1 VFSGA
6 PGFERQDK
14 YRLMKRL
21 QQAHLP
27 LRTKLIAAS
36 ALMASIAL
44 FVAALSQGVTT
55 YFYSHNEAYEHLDAV
70 TRVIA
75 GRSAT
80 AIRSQDFG
88 QAEAL
93 VSALRVEPNV
103 EEALLIDSEQRV
115 IMHHVGSRTL
125 LVNTPSG
132 APNELQA
139 WQKQAIQSGDH
150 QHRFDGLTAL
160 HLVHPI
166 TDQGRVIG
174 HLYVRGNLSELQEAL
189 MVQLTILL
197 GSSVVALALAYLLA
211 RRVQRQIAAPLLELV
226 DTMQAAERGDYSRR
240 ANATT
245 DDEIGSLMR
254 GFNVMLSKIENREL
268 ELARQQEL
276 LEAQVD
282 ERTHSLADANR
293 TLRQAMGD
301 SLEAC
306 RVAEAASRAKSEFLA
321 RMSHEIR
328 TPMNGVLGM
337 TELLLDSKLDPRQ
350 RRFAATIQSSADALL
365 AIINDILDF
374 SKIEAGKLRLETQD
388 LDIRQVVEEV
398 IDLFAQR
405 AHQKGIELLLDIDP
419 YLHRWARGD
428 ELRIR
433 QILMNLVS
441 NALKFTASGHVLI
454 RARAVNPSETHVSL
468 VLDVIDTGTGIL
480 PENQAAIFDAFVQED
495 GSTTRRFGGTG
506 LGLAISRQLAT
517 IMGGEITVVSQPG
530 QGSTFSLL
538 VTLPA
543 APAVS
548 SDSSQGLLLAPGT
561 RVLVVDDSTINM
573 EIIASQLGAWGFV
586 VTTAAS
592 AMEAQA
598 HLNAMHAAQAL
609 PQIIVLDWHM
619 PEQNGV
625 DWLLGVRRRPE
636 WKAIPAI
643 MVSSVADDIEVELAT
658 QLAPMRRLA
667 KPVRQSMLRRA
678 LHEALQSTPFQEMSS
693 APAMLAPEN
702 EPVLDHLSVLLV
714 EDNMVN
720 RTLALEMLQRLGCD
734 AMHAGNGVEALD
746 ALEKQQFDVVLMD
759 CQMPVMDGFIATRK
773 LRERE
778 VAKKLEATRVVALTA
793 NALAGDREACLAAG
807 MNEYLAKPFTL
818 AQLRNI
824 LLPSKVSRSAANKVT
839 LDHSAIE
846 AVRQLDPDGN
856 DRLLA
861 RLIALYRDDSSQ
873 LLADIDNALK
883 VGDADGVAR
892 AAHTLKSSS
901 ANLGATNVAA
911 IARQIEHS
919 ARGGDLAELGNS
931 LTRLRAQRTVAL
943 SELEA
948 LDPSA
953 NVA

>member
-1 VFSGA
+1 
-6 PGFERQDK
+6 
-14 YRLMKRL
+14 MKRL
-21 QQAHLP
+21 QFAHLP
-27 LRTKLIAAS
+27 LRSKLIAAS
-36 ALMASIAL
+36 ALTASIAL
-44 FVAALSQGVTT
+44 LIAALTQGVTS
-55 YFYSHNEAYEHLDAV
+55 YFYSHSEAYEHLHAV
-70 TRVIA
+70 ARVIA
-75 GRSAT
+75 GRSTT
-80 AIRSQDFG
+80 AIQSQDFG

-103 EEALLIDSEQRV
+103 EEALLIDSKNRV
-115 IMHHVGSRTL
+115 LMHYAGSKTL
-125 LVNTPSG
+125 LIANKPG
-132 APNELQA
+132 ELTSIQK
-139 WQKQAIQSGDH
+139 WQQEAIQSGTH

-160 HLVHPI
+160 HLVYPI
-166 TDQGRVIG
+166 TDQDKVIG
-174 HLYVRGNLSELQEAL
+174 HLYVRANLSELQEKIF
-189 MVQLTILL
+189 VQVGILL
-197 GSSVVALALAYLLA
+197 ASSGIALGLAYLLA
-211 RRVQRQIAAPLLELV
+211 RRVQRQIASPLLNLLK
-226 DTMQAAERGDYSRR
+226 TMQAAEGGDYSRR
-240 ANATT
+240 ADVTS
-245 DDEIGSLMR
+245 DDEIGTLMH
-254 GFNVMLSKIENREL
+254 GYNGMLAKIEEREQ
-268 ELARQQEL
+268 ELARQHEL
-276 LEAQVD
+276 AEAQVV
-282 ERTHSLADANR
+282 ERTKSLAEANK
-293 TLRQAMGD
+293 TLRQAMND
-301 SLEAC
+301 SVEAC
-306 RVAEAASRAKSEFLA
+306 RIAEAASKAKSEFLA

-374 SKIEAGKLRLETQD
+374 SKIEAGKLRLEAQD

-419 YLHRWARGD
+419 YLHRWAKGD

-454 RARAVNPSETHVSL
+454 RARGVTPSETHVSL
-468 VLDVIDTGTGIL
+468 VIDVVDTGTGIL

-517 IMGGEITVVSQPG
+517 LMGGDITVVSQPG
-530 QGSTFSLL
+530 VGSTFSLAI
-538 VTLPA
+538 TLPA
-543 APAVS
+543 APAIA
-548 SDSSQGLLLAPGT
+548 SDSSQGLMLAPGT
-561 RVLVVDDSTINM
+561 RVLVVDDSAINV
-573 EIIASQLGAWGFV
+573 EILGSQLEAWGFI

-592 AMEAQA
+592 AAEAQM
-598 HLNAMHAAQAL
+598 HLNTLQAANT
-609 PQIIVLDWHM
+609 PPKIIVLDWHM

-625 DWLLGVRRRPE
+625 DWLLGVRRNSQ
-636 WKAIPAI
+636 WKSIPAI
-643 MVSSVADDIEVELAT
+643 MVSSVADDIEGALVT
-658 QLAPMRRLA
+658 QLAPMRRLS

-678 LHEALQSTPFQEMSS
+678 LHEALQATPFHDVSS
-693 APAMLAPEN
+693 APAMLAPDN

-746 ALEKQQFDVVLMD
+746 ALEKQEFDVVLMD

-778 VAKKLEATRVVALTA
+778 VARKLEPTRVVALTA

-807 MNEYLAKPFTL
+807 MNDYLAKPFTL
-818 AQLRNI
+818 AQLRNL

-846 AVRQLDPDGN
+846 AVRQLDPDGQ
-856 DRLLA
+856 DRLLS

-873 LLADIDNALK
+873 LLADMENALK
-883 VGDADGVAR
+883 VGDTENVAR

-911 IARQIEHS
+911 IARQIEHA
-919 ARGGDLAELGNS
+919 ARGGDISELPAS
-931 LTRLRAQRTVAL
+931 MTKLRAQRTVAL

-948 LDPSA
+948 LDNA
-953 NVA
+953 KVA

>member
-1 VFSGA
+1 
-6 PGFERQDK
+6 
-14 YRLMKRL
+14 MKWL
-21 QQAHLP
+21 QLAHLP

-36 ALMASIAL
+36 ALTASIAL
-44 FVAALSQGVTT
+44 LIAALTQGISS
-55 YFYSHNEAYEHLDAV
+55 YQYSHNEAYEHLHAV
-70 TRVIA
+70 ARTIA
-75 GRSAT
+75 GRST
-80 AIRSQDFG
+80 SAIQSQDFG

-103 EEALLIDSEQRV
+103 EEALLVDSQQRV
-115 IMHHVGSRTL
+115 LMHYAGNKTMLMRTRSGEL
-125 LVNTPSG
+125 TPI
-132 APNELQA
+132 QQ
-139 WQKQAIQSGDH
+139 WQQEAIQSSEH

-160 HLVHPI
+160 HVVYPI
-166 TDQGRVIG
+166 SDGGKLIG
-174 HLYVRGNLSELQEAL
+174 HLYVRANLSELKEQL
-189 MVQLTILL
+189 LVQLGILL
-197 GSSVVALALAYLLA
+197 GSSVLAFAFAYLLA
-211 RRVQRQIAAPLLELV
+211 SRVQRQIASPLQNLV

-240 ANATT
+240 AQVTS
-245 DDEIGSLMR
+245 DDEIGHLMR
-254 GFNVMLSKIENREL
+254 GFNMMLGQIESREQ
-268 ELARQQEL
+268 ELAKQQGY
-276 LEAQVD
+276 LEAQVA
-282 ERTHSLADANR
+282 ERTRNLADANK
-293 TLRQAMGD
+293 TLRQAMND
-301 SLEAC
+301 SVEAC
-306 RVAEAASRAKSEFLA
+306 RIAEAASRAKSEFLA

-374 SKIEAGKLRLETQD
+374 SKIEAGKLRLEAQD
-388 LDIRQVVEEV
+388 LDIRQVIEEV

-441 NALKFTASGHVLI
+441 NALKFTASGHVLV
-454 RARAVNPSETHVSL
+454 RARGVTPSETHVSL
-468 VLDVIDTGTGIL
+468 VIDVVDTGTGIL

-517 IMGGEITVVSQPG
+517 LMGGDIKVVSQPG
-530 QGSTFSLL
+530 VGSTFSLAIA
-538 VTLPA
+538 LPA
-543 APAVS
+543 APATA
-548 SDSSQGLLLAPGT
+548 SDSSQGLLLSPGS
-561 RVLVVDDSTINM
+561 RVLVVDDSAINV
-573 EIIASQLGAWGFV
+573 EILSSQLEAWGFIV
-586 VTTAAS
+586 LTAAS
-592 AMEAQA
+592 AAEAQK
-598 HLNAMHAAQAL
+598 HLDELQAANTPPKL
-609 PQIIVLDWHM
+609 IVLDWHM

-625 DWLLGVRRRPE
+625 DWLLGVRRHPD
-636 WKAIPAI
+636 WKSIPAI
-643 MVSSVADDIEVELAT
+643 MVSSVADDLEASLAL
-658 QLAPMRRLA
+658 QLSPMRRLA

-678 LHEALQSTPFQEMSS
+678 LHEALQATPFQDISS

-746 ALEKQQFDVVLMD
+746 ALEKQDFDVVLMD

-778 VAKKLEATRVVALTA
+778 LLKKKEPTRVVALTA

-807 MNEYLAKPFTL
+807 MNDYLAKPFTL

-839 LDHSAIE
+839 LDNSALD
-846 AVRQLDPDGN
+846 AVRQLDPDGS
-856 DRLLA
+856 DRLLS

-873 LLADIDNALK
+873 LLADIDNGLK
-883 VGDADGVAR
+883 AGDAEAVAR

-911 IARQIEHS
+911 IARQIETS
-919 ARGGDLAELGNS
+919 ARGGDIAGLAGSVTNLK
-931 LTRLRAQRTVAL
+931 AQRTVAL

-948 LDPSA
+948 LDNTA
-953 NVA
+953 KVA

>member
-1 VFSGA
+1 
-6 PGFERQDK
+6 
-14 YRLMKRL
+14 MKRL
-21 QQAHLP
+21 QFAHLP
-27 LRTKLIAAS
+27 LRTKLVAAS
-36 ALMASIAL
+36 ALTASIAL
-44 FVAALSQGVTT
+44 LIVAITQCVSS
-55 YFYSHNEAYEHLDAV
+55 YFYEHAEAYEHLDNVA
-70 TRVIA
+70 RVIA
-75 GRSAT
+75 GRST
-80 AIRSQDFG
+80 LVIESGSFEEGSQ
-88 QAEAL
+88 L
-93 VSALRVEPNV
+93 VSALRVESSV
-103 EEALLIDSEQRV
+103 EEAMLIDADKRVLMHYASSKSMLMPGTDSAPTAIQR
-115 IMHHVGSRTL
+115 
-125 LVNTPSG
+125 
-132 APNELQA
+132 
-139 WQKQAIQSGDH
+139 WQEQAIRSG
-150 QHRFDGLTAL
+150 QHAHLFDGLTAL
-160 HLVHPI
+160 HIVYPI
-166 TDQGRVIG
+166 SDNGKIIG
-174 HLYVRGNLSELQEAL
+174 HLYVRSSLHELQEAL
-189 MVQLTILL
+189 IYQLSVLL
-197 GSSVVALALAYLLA
+197 AASVIALAFAYLLA
-211 RRVQRQIAAPLLELV
+211 RRVQRLIAAPLMNLV
-226 DTMQAAERGDYSRR
+226 ETMGAAERGDYSKR
-240 ANATT
+240 AQVTS
-245 DDEIGSLMR
+245 DDEIGHLMR
-254 GFNVMLSKIENREL
+254 GFNVMLDQVGNRE
-268 ELARQQEL
+268 QERAKQHER
-276 LEAQVD
+276 LEADVA
-282 ERTHSLADANR
+282 ERTKSLAEANK
-293 TLRQAMGD
+293 TLRQAMND
-301 SLEAC
+301 SVEAC
-306 RVAEAASRAKSEFLA
+306 RIAEAASKAKSEFLA

-374 SKIEAGKLRLETQD
+374 SKIEAGKLRLEAQD

-419 YLHRWARGD
+419 YLHRWAKGD

-454 RARAVNPSETHVSL
+454 RARGVTPSETHVSL
-468 VLDVIDTGTGIL
+468 VIDVVDTGTGIL

-517 IMGGEITVVSQPG
+517 LMGGDITVVSQPG
-530 QGSTFSLL
+530 VGSTFSLAI
-538 VTLPA
+538 TLPA
-543 APAVS
+543 APAIA
-548 SDSSQGLLLAPGT
+548 SDSSQGLMLAPGT
-561 RVLVVDDSTINM
+561 RVLVVDDSAINV
-573 EIIASQLGAWGFV
+573 EILGSQLEAWGFI

-592 AMEAQA
+592 ALEAQT
-598 HLNAMHAAQAL
+598 HLNALQAANT
-609 PQIIVLDWHM
+609 PPKIIVLDWHM

-625 DWLLGVRRRPE
+625 DWLLGVRRRHE
-636 WKAIPAI
+636 WKSIPAI
-643 MVSSVADDIEVELAT
+643 MVSSVADDLESGLAT

-678 LHEALQSTPFQEMSS
+678 LHEALQAVPFHDVSS

-746 ALEKQQFDVVLMD
+746 ALEKQEFDVVLMD

-778 VAKKLEATRVVALTA
+778 VARKLEPTRVVALTA

-807 MNEYLAKPFTL
+807 MNDYLAKPFTL

-839 LDHSAIE
+839 LDHSAID
-846 AVRQLDPDGN
+846 AVRQLDPDGQ
-856 DRLLA
+856 DRLLS

-873 LLADIDNALK
+873 LLADMENALK
-883 VGDADGVAR
+883 VGDTENVAR

-911 IARQIEHS
+911 IARQIEHA
-919 ARGGDLAELGNS
+919 ARGGDITELPAS
-931 LTRLRAQRTVAL
+931 MTKLRAQRTVAL

-948 LDPSA
+948 LDNA
-953 NVA
+953 KVA

>member
-1 VFSGA
+1 
-6 PGFERQDK
+6 
-14 YRLMKRL
+14 MNRL
-21 QQAHLP
+21 QLAHLP

-36 ALMASIAL
+36 ALTASIAL
-44 FVAALSQGVTT
+44 FIAALTQGVSSY
-55 YFYSHNEAYEHLDAV
+55 YFARSEAYEHLASV
-70 TRVIA
+70 ARIIA
-75 GRSAT
+75 GRSTT
-80 AIRSQDFG
+80 ALQSHDFE

-103 EEALLIDSEQRV
+103 EEALLIDAQKRVLMHYAGSKTMLMNGPSAGSTPLQEWQNNAILSE
-115 IMHHVGSRTL
+115 
-125 LVNTPSG
+125 
-132 APNELQA
+132 
-139 WQKQAIQSGDH
+139 DH
-150 QHRFDGLTAL
+150 QHRFDGLDSL
-160 HLVHPI
+160 HLVYPI
-166 TDQGRVIG
+166 SDQGKVIG
-174 HLYVRGNLSELQEAL
+174 HLYVRANLSELQEAIL
-189 MVQLTILL
+189 MQLAILL
-197 GSSVVALALAYLLA
+197 GSSAVAFALAYLLA
-211 RRVQRQIAAPLLELV
+211 RRVQRQIAAPLLNLV

-240 ANATT
+240 AQVTT
-245 DDEIGSLMR
+245 DDEIGTLMR
-254 GFNVMLSKIENREL
+254 GFNVMLGQIENREQ

-276 LEAQVD
+276 LEAQVE
-282 ERTHSLADANR
+282 ERTRSLAGANL
-293 TLRQAMGD
+293 TLRQAMND
-301 SLEAC
+301 SVEAC
-306 RVAEAASRAKSEFLA
+306 RIAEAASRAKSEFLA

-419 YLHRWARGD
+419 YLHRWAKGD

-433 QILMNLVS
+433 QILMNLAS

-454 RARAVNPSETHVSL
+454 RARGVNPSETHVSL
-468 VLDVIDTGTGIL
+468 VIDVVDTGTGIL

-517 IMGGEITVVSQPG
+517 LMGGDITVVSQPG
-530 QGSTFSLL
+530 QGSTFSLAI
-538 VTLPA
+538 TLPA
-543 APAVS
+543 APAIS
-548 SDSSQGLLLAPGT
+548 PDASQGLLLAPGT

-573 EIIASQLGAWGFV
+573 EILASQLEAWGFV

-592 AMEAQA
+592 ALEAQA
-598 HLNAMHAAQAL
+598 HLSAMQAANIL
-609 PQIIVLDWHM
+609 PSIVVLDWHM

-636 WKAIPAI
+636 WKNIPAI
-643 MVSSVADDIEVELAT
+643 MVSSVADDLEVGVQV

-678 LHEALQSTPFQEMSS
+678 LHEALQAVPFQDMSS

-702 EPVLDHLSVLLV
+702 EPVLDYLSVLLV

-778 VAKKLEATRVVALTA
+778 VAKKLEPTRVVALTA

-807 MNEYLAKPFTL
+807 MNDYLAKPFTL

-873 LLADIDNALK
+873 LLADIDNAMK
-883 VGDADGVAR
+883 VGDAEAVAR

-901 ANLGATNVAA
+901 ANLGATGVAA
-911 IARQIEHS
+911 IARLIENS
-919 ARGGDLAELGNS
+919 ARGGDITELPSS
-931 LTRLRAQRTVAL
+931 LTKLRAQRTVAL

-948 LDPSA
+948 LESA
-953 NVA
+953 KVA

>member
-1 VFSGA
+1 
-6 PGFERQDK
+6 
-14 YRLMKRL
+14 MNRL
-21 QQAHLP
+21 QLAHLP

-36 ALMASIAL
+36 ALTASLAL
-44 FVAALSQGVTT
+44 LTAALTQGISS
-55 YFYSHNEAYEHLDAV
+55 YFYSHNEAYEHVNAV
-70 TRVIA
+70 AQVVV
-75 GRSAT
+75 GRSSA
-80 AIRSQDFG
+80 AIQSQDFG

-103 EEALLIDSEQRV
+103 EEAMLVDAHQRV
-115 IMHHVGSRTL
+115 LMHYAGSKTML
-125 LVNTPSG
+125 MAKPG
-132 APNELQA
+132 GELTDIQKWQQDAMQA
-139 WQKQAIQSGDH
+139 TQH
-150 QHRFDGLTAL
+150 LHRFDGLTAL
-160 HLVHPI
+160 HLVYPI

-174 HLYVRGNLSELQEAL
+174 HLYVRANLSELQEKL
-189 MVQLTILL
+189 IVQLGFLL
-197 GSSVVALALAYLLA
+197 GSSVAALAIAYLLA
-211 RRVQRQIAAPLLELV
+211 RRVQRQIASPLMNLV
-226 DTMQAAERGDYSRR
+226 DVMSAAERGDYSQR
-240 ANATT
+240 ASVTT
-245 DDEIGSLMR
+245 DDEIGHLMR
-254 GFNVMLSKIENREL
+254 GFNVMLGQIGNREQ
-268 ELARQQEL
+268 ELGKQQEI

-282 ERTHSLADANR
+282 ERTRSLAEANR
-293 TLRQAMGD
+293 TLRQAMND
-301 SLEAC
+301 SVEAC

-337 TELLLDSKLDPRQ
+337 TELLLDSKLDARQ

-374 SKIEAGKLRLETQD
+374 SKIEAGKLRLESQD

-441 NALKFTASGHVLI
+441 NALKFTASGHVLV
-454 RARAVNPSETHVSL
+454 RARGINPSETHVSL
-468 VLDVIDTGTGIL
+468 VIDVVDTGTGIL

-517 IMGGEITVVSQPG
+517 LMGGDITVVSQPG
-530 QGSTFSLL
+530 QGSTFSLSI
-538 VTLPA
+538 TLPA
-543 APAVS
+543 APAMT
-548 SDSSQGLLLAPGT
+548 SDSAQGLLLAPGT
-561 RVLVVDDSTINM
+561 RVLVVDDSAINV
-573 EIIASQLGAWGFV
+573 EILGSQLEAWGFLV
-586 VTTAAS
+586 TAASS
-592 AMEAQA
+592 AMEAQN
-598 HLNAMHAAQAL
+598 HLVNLLAAGTP

-625 DWLLGVRRRPE
+625 DWLLGVRRQAE
-636 WKAIPAI
+636 FKSIPAI
-643 MVSSVADDIEVELAT
+643 MVSSVADDLEAGLAG

-678 LHEALQSTPFQEMSS
+678 LHEALQSTPFQEVSS

-746 ALEKQQFDVVLMD
+746 ALEKQEFDVVLMD

-778 VAKKLEATRVVALTA
+778 EQKKKEPTRVVALTA
-793 NALAGDREACLAAG
+793 NALAGDREACIAAG
-807 MNEYLAKPFTL
+807 MNDYLAKPFTL

-824 LLPSKVSRSAANKVT
+824 LLPSKVSRSAANKVA
-839 LDHSAIE
+839 LDHSAIV

-856 DRLLA
+856 DRLLS

-873 LLADIDNALK
+873 LLADIDNGMK
-883 VGDADGVAR
+883 VSDAEAVAR

-901 ANLGATNVAA
+901 ANLGATNVATV
-911 IARQIEHS
+911 ARQIEHA
-919 ARGGDLAELGNS
+919 ARGGDLKDLASS
-931 LTRLRAQRTVAL
+931 LTKLRAQRTVAL

-948 LDPSA
+948 LDASA
-953 NVA
+953 KVA

>member
-1 VFSGA
+1 MNRF
-6 PGFERQDK
+6 Q
-14 YRLMKRL
+14 L
-21 QQAHLP
+21 AHLP

-44 FVAALSQGVTT
+44 FIAALTQGVSS
-55 YFYSHNEAYEHLDAV
+55 YFFSHREAYEHLASV
-70 TRVIA
+70 ARVVA
-75 GRSAT
+75 GRSAA
-80 AIRSQDFG
+80 AIQSQDFG

-103 EEALLIDSEQRV
+103 EEALLIDSEARV
-115 IMHHVGSRTL
+115 LMHYAGSKTMLMNNPQAART
-125 LVNTPSG
+125 PDQ
-132 APNELQA
+132 E
-139 WQKQAIQSGDH
+139 WQQLAIKSDQH
-150 QHRFDGLTAL
+150 EHRFDGLTAL
-160 HLVHPI
+160 HLVYPI
-166 TDQGRVIG
+166 ADQGKVIG
-174 HLYVRGNLSELQEAL
+174 HLYVRANLSELKETL
-189 MVQLTILL
+189 IVQLCILL
-197 GSSVVALALAYLLA
+197 GSSVVALAIAYLLA
-211 RRVQRQIAAPLLELV
+211 RRVQRQIAAPLMQLV
-226 DTMQAAERGDYSRR
+226 HTMQGAERGDYSRR
-240 ANATT
+240 AEATT
-245 DDEIGSLMR
+245 DDEIGHLMR
-254 GFNVMLSKIENREL
+254 GFNMMLGKIENREQ
-268 ELARQQEL
+268 ELARQHEL

-282 ERTHSLADANR
+282 ERTKSLAEANR
-293 TLRQAMGD
+293 TLRQAMND
-301 SLEAC
+301 SVEAC
-306 RVAEAASRAKSEFLA
+306 RLAEAASKAKSEFLA

-374 SKIEAGKLRLETQD
+374 SKIEAGKLRLEAQD

-419 YLHRWARGD
+419 YLHRWAKGD

-441 NALKFTASGHVLI
+441 NALKFTASGHVLV
-454 RARAVNPSETHVSL
+454 RARGVNPSDTHVSL
-468 VLDVIDTGTGIL
+468 VIDVVDTGTGIL

-517 IMGGEITVVSQPG
+517 LMGGDITVVSQPG
-530 QGSTFSLL
+530 QGSTFSLSI
-538 VTLPA
+538 TLPA
-543 APAVS
+543 APAIT
-548 SDSSQGLLLAPGT
+548 SDSAQGLLLAPGT
-561 RVLVVDDSTINM
+561 RVLVVDDSAINM
-573 EIIASQLGAWGFV
+573 EILASQLEAWGFV
-586 VTTAAS
+586 VSTASS
-592 AMEAQA
+592 AMEAQS
-598 HLNAMHAAQAL
+598 HLNTMHAANAA

-625 DWLLGVRRRPE
+625 DWLLGVRRRHE
-636 WKAIPAI
+636 FKTIPAI
-643 MVSSVADDIEVELAT
+643 MVSSVADDLEAPLVS
-658 QLAPMRRLA
+658 QLMPMRRLA

-678 LHEALQSTPFQEMSS
+678 LHEALQATPFQEVSS

-746 ALEKQQFDVVLMD
+746 ALEKQDFDVVLMD

-778 VAKKLEATRVVALTA
+778 MQKKKEPTRVVALTA

-807 MNEYLAKPFTL
+807 MNDYLAKPFTL

-856 DRLLA
+856 DRLLS

-873 LLADIDNALK
+873 LLADLDNAMRS
-883 VGDADGVAR
+883 GDADGVAR

-919 ARGGDLAELGNS
+919 ARSGDLKELS
-931 LTRLRAQRTVAL
+931 SSVTKLRAQRTVAL

-948 LDPSA
+948 LEGSSK
-953 NVA
+953 VA

>member
-1 VFSGA
+1 
-6 PGFERQDK
+6 
-14 YRLMKRL
+14 MKWL
-21 QQAHLP
+21 QLAHLP
-27 LRTKLIAAS
+27 LRTKLIVAS
-36 ALMASIAL
+36 ALTASIAL
-44 FVAALSQGVTT
+44 LISAITQGFSS
-55 YFYSHNEAYEHLDAV
+55 YQYSHNEAYQHLNSVA
-70 TRVIA
+70 RVIA
-75 GRSAT
+75 GRST
-80 AIRSQDFG
+80 AAIQSQDFS

-103 EEALLIDSEQRV
+103 EEAMLIDSQKRV
-115 IMHHVGSRTL
+115 LMHYAGNKTMLMRTS
-125 LVNTPSG
+125 SG
-132 APNELQA
+132 ELTAIQK
-139 WQKQAIQSGDH
+139 WQQEAIQSSAH
-150 QHRFDGLTAL
+150 QHRFDGLSAL
-160 HLVHPI
+160 HLVYPI
-166 TDQGRVIG
+166 TDAGELIG
-174 HLYVRGNLSELQEAL
+174 HLYVRANLSELQENLLA
-189 MVQLTILL
+189 QLAILL
-197 GSSVVALALAYLLA
+197 GSSVLAFTFAYLLA
-211 RRVQRQIAAPLLELV
+211 SRVQRQIAGPLQELV
-226 DTMQAAERGDYSRR
+226 ETMSAAERGDYSRR
-240 ANATT
+240 ARVTS
-245 DDEIGSLMR
+245 DDEIGHLMR
-254 GFNVMLSKIENREL
+254 GFNMMLGQIESREQ
-268 ELARQQEL
+268 ELAKQQGY
-276 LEAQVD
+276 LEAQVA
-282 ERTHSLADANR
+282 ERTRNLADANK
-293 TLRQAMGD
+293 TLRQAMND
-301 SLEAC
+301 SVEAC

-374 SKIEAGKLRLETQD
+374 SKIEAGKLRLESQD

-419 YLHRWARGD
+419 YLHRWAKGD

-441 NALKFTASGHVLI
+441 NALKFTASGHVLV
-454 RARAVNPSETHVSL
+454 RARGVNPSETHVSL
-468 VLDVIDTGTGIL
+468 IIDVVDTGTGIL

-517 IMGGEITVVSQPG
+517 LMGGDITVESKPG
-530 QGSTFSLL
+530 QGSTFSLAIS
-538 VTLPA
+538 LPA
-543 APAVS
+543 APAIA
-548 SDSSQGLLLAPGT
+548 SDSSQGLMLSPGS
-561 RVLVVDDSTINM
+561 RVLVVDDSAINV
-573 EIIASQLGAWGFV
+573 EILSSQLEAWGFLV
-586 VTTAAS
+586 SSAAS
-592 AMEAQA
+592 AREAQK
-598 HLNAMHAAQAL
+598 HLEDMARAGE
-609 PQIIVLDWHM
+609 PPKIIVLDWHM

-625 DWLLGVRRRPE
+625 DWLLGVRRNAA
-636 WKAIPAI
+636 WKSIPAI
-643 MVSSVADDIEVELAT
+643 MVSSVADDLESGLAT
-658 QLAPMRRLA
+658 QLSPMRRLA

-678 LHEALQSTPFQEMSS
+678 LHEALQATPFQEMSS

-746 ALEKQQFDVVLMD
+746 ALDKQDFDVVLMD

-778 VAKKLEATRVVALTA
+778 LAKKKEPTRVVALTA

-807 MNEYLAKPFTL
+807 MNDYLAKPFTL

-839 LDHSAIE
+839 LDTNAID
-846 AVRQLDPDGN
+846 AVRQLDPDGS
-856 DRLLA
+856 DRLLS

-873 LLADIDNALK
+873 LLADIDNGLK
-883 VGDADGVAR
+883 SNDAEAIAR

-911 IARQIEHS
+911 IARQIEHL
-919 ARGGDLAELGNS
+919 ARNGEITDLTSSVTS
-931 LTRLRAQRTVAL
+931 LKAQRTVAL

-948 LDPSA
+948 LDGA
-953 NVA
+953 AKVA

>member
-1 VFSGA
+1 M
-6 PGFERQDK
+6 RW
-14 YRLMKRL
+14 L
-21 QQAHLP
+21 QLAHLP

-36 ALMASIAL
+36 ALTATIAL
-44 FVAALSQGVTT
+44 LISAMTQGISA
-55 YFYSHNEAYEHLDAV
+55 YQLERNKSYEHLNEVA
-70 TRVIA
+70 RVIA
-75 GRSAT
+75 GRST
-80 AIRSQDFG
+80 AAILSQDFG

-103 EEALLIDSEQRV
+103 EEALLIDAQKRV
-115 IMHHVGSRTL
+115 LMHYAGNKTMLMRGNADEL
-125 LVNTPSG
+125 D
-132 APNELQA
+132 ELQK
-139 WQKQAIQSGDH
+139 WQQDAIQSNTH
-150 QHRFDGLTAL
+150 QHRFDGLKAL
-160 HLVHPI
+160 HLVYPI
-166 TDQGRVIG
+166 SDGGKPIG
-174 HLYVRGNLSELQEAL
+174 HLYVRADLSEMQEQLL
-189 MVQLTILL
+189 MQLAILL
-197 GSSVVALALAYLLA
+197 GSSVLAFPFAYLLA
-211 RRVQRQIAAPLLELV
+211 SRVQRQIAGPLQELV
-226 DTMQAAERGDYSRR
+226 TVMSAAERGDYSRR
-240 ANATT
+240 ARVTS
-245 DDEIGSLMR
+245 DDEIGHLMH
-254 GFNVMLSKIENREL
+254 GFNGMLENIESREQ
-268 ELARQQEL
+268 ELAKQQGY
-276 LEAQVD
+276 LEAQVA
-282 ERTHSLADANR
+282 ERTRNLADANK
-293 TLRQAMGD
+293 TLRQAMND
-301 SLEAC
+301 SVEAC
-306 RVAEAASRAKSEFLA
+306 RIAEAASRAKSEFLA

-374 SKIEAGKLRLETQD
+374 SKIEASKLRLEAQD

-419 YLHRWARGD
+419 YLHRWAKGD

-441 NALKFTASGHVLI
+441 NALKFTASGHVLV
-454 RARAVNPSETHVSL
+454 RARGVNPSETHVSL
-468 VLDVIDTGTGIL
+468 IIDVTDTGTGIL

-517 IMGGEITVVSQPG
+517 LMGGDITMISQPG
-530 QGSTFSLL
+530 VGSTFSLAIS
-538 VTLPA
+538 LPA
-543 APAVS
+543 APAIT
-548 SDSSQGLLLAPGT
+548 SDSSQGLMLAPGT
-561 RVLVVDDSTINM
+561 RVLVVDDSAINV
-573 EIIASQLGAWGFV
+573 EILASQLEAWGFV

-592 AMEAQA
+592 AMEAQKNLEDMA
-598 HLNAMHAAQAL
+598 RANEL
-609 PQIIVLDWHM
+609 PKIIVLDWHM

-625 DWLLGVRRRPE
+625 DWLLGVRRMTEMRS
-636 WKAIPAI
+636 IPAI
-643 MVSSVADDIEVELAT
+643 MVSSVADDLEAGLAL
-658 QLAPMRRLA
+658 QLAPLRRLA

-678 LHEALQSTPFQEMSS
+678 LHEALQATPFKEVSS

-720 RTLALEMLQRLGCD
+720 RTLALEMLQHLGCD

-746 ALEKQQFDVVLMD
+746 ALEKQDFDVVLMD

-778 VAKKLEATRVVALTA
+778 EQKKKEPTRVVALTA

-807 MNEYLAKPFTL
+807 MNDYLAKPFTL

-839 LDHSAIE
+839 LDSSAIE
-846 AVRQLDPDGN
+846 AVRQLDPDGK
-856 DRLLA
+856 DRLLS

-873 LLADIDNALK
+873 LLADIDNGLK
-883 VGDADGVAR
+883 TGDAEAVAR

-919 ARGGDLAELGNS
+919 ARSGELNDMAS
-931 LTRLRAQRTVAL
+931 SVTKLRAQRTVAL

-948 LDPSA
+948 LDGA
-953 NVA
+953 AKVA

>member
-1 VFSGA
+1 MNRLDFS
-6 PGFERQDK
+6 
-14 YRLMKRL
+14 
-21 QQAHLP
+21 HLP

-36 ALMASIAL
+36 ALTASIAL
-44 FVAALSQGVTT
+44 LIAALTQGVSS
-55 YFYSHNEAYEHLDAV
+55 YFFSHSEAYEHLHSVA
-70 TRVIA
+70 RVIA
-75 GRSAT
+75 GRST
-80 AIRSQDFG
+80 AAIQSQDFG

-103 EEALLIDSEQRV
+103 EEALLIDGQKRV
-115 IMHHVGSRTL
+115 LMHYAGSKTML
-125 LVNTPSG
+125 IPSASGELTPI
-132 APNELQA
+132 QK
-139 WQKQAIQSGDH
+139 WQQEAIESNDH

-160 HLVHPI
+160 HLVYPI
-166 TDQGRVIG
+166 RDDGKVIG
-174 HLYVRGNLSELQEAL
+174 HLYVRANLSELQQAII
-189 MVQLTILL
+189 VQLAILL
-197 GSSVVALALAYLLA
+197 GSSVIAFALAYLLA
-211 RRVQRQIAAPLLELV
+211 RRVQRQIAAPLLNLV
-226 DTMQAAERGDYSRR
+226 DTMQAAERGDYSKR
-240 ANATT
+240 AQVTS
-245 DDEIGSLMR
+245 DDEIGHLMR
-254 GFNVMLSKIENREL
+254 GFNVMLEQVESRE
-268 ELARQQEL
+268 QEL
-276 LEAQVD
+276 GKQHEYLEAQVI
-282 ERTHSLADANR
+282 ERTKSLAEANK
-293 TLRQAMGD
+293 TLRQAMND
-301 SLEAC
+301 SVEAC
-306 RVAEAASRAKSEFLA
+306 RTAEAASKAKSEFLA

-374 SKIEAGKLRLETQD
+374 SKIEAGKLRLEAQD

-419 YLHRWARGD
+419 YLHRWAKGD

-441 NALKFTASGHVLI
+441 NALKFTASGHVLMRLRGI
-454 RARAVNPSETHVSL
+454 NPSETHVSL
-468 VLDVIDTGTGIL
+468 VIDVVDTGTGIL

-517 IMGGEITVVSQPG
+517 LMGGDITMVSQPG
-530 QGSTFSLL
+530 VGSTFSLAI
-538 VTLPA
+538 TLPA
-543 APAVS
+543 APAIA
-548 SDSSQGLLLAPGT
+548 SDTSQGLMLAPGT
-561 RVLVVDDSTINM
+561 RVLVVDDSAINV
-573 EIIASQLGAWGFV
+573 EILGSQLEAWGFV
-586 VTTAAS
+586 VSTAFS

-598 HLNAMHAAQAL
+598 HLNKMQASNTL
-609 PQIIVLDWHM
+609 PKIIVLDWHM

-625 DWLLGVRRRPE
+625 DWLLGVRRNSQ
-636 WKAIPAI
+636 WKSIPAI
-643 MVSSVADDIEVELAT
+643 MVSSVADDIEAGLVT
-658 QLAPMRRLA
+658 QLAPMRRLS

-678 LHEALQSTPFQEMSS
+678 LHEALQAVPFHEVSS
-693 APAMLAPEN
+693 APAMRAPEN
-702 EPVLDHLSVLLV
+702 EPILDHLSVLLV

-746 ALEKQQFDVVLMD
+746 ALEKQEFDVVLMD

-778 VAKKLEATRVVALTA
+778 MMKKLEPTRVVALTA

-807 MNEYLAKPFTL
+807 MNDYLAKPFTL

-846 AVRQLDPDGN
+846 AVRQLDPDGA
-856 DRLLA
+856 DRLLS

-873 LLADIDNALK
+873 LLADIENGMK
-883 VGDADGVAR
+883 VGDADAVAR

-911 IARQIEHS
+911 IARKIETS
-919 ARGGDLAELGNS
+919 ARQGDIAGLPA
-931 LTRLRAQRTVAL
+931 TMTQLRAQRTVAL

-948 LDPSA
+948 LEHSA
-953 NVA
+953 KVA

>member
-1 VFSGA
+1 
-6 PGFERQDK
+6 
-14 YRLMKRL
+14 MKWL
-21 QQAHLP
+21 QLAHLP

-36 ALMASIAL
+36 ALTASIAL
-44 FVAALSQGVTT
+44 LISAITQSFSSYQYAHS
-55 YFYSHNEAYEHLDAV
+55 EAYQHLNSVA
-70 TRVIA
+70 RVIA
-75 GRSAT
+75 GRST
-80 AIRSQDFG
+80 AAIQSQDFG

-103 EEALLIDSEQRV
+103 EEALLIDVEKRV
-115 IMHHVGSRTL
+115 LMHYAGNKTMLMRGA
-125 LVNTPSG
+125 SG
-132 APNELQA
+132 ELSATQK
-139 WQKQAIQSGDH
+139 WQEEAIQSSAH
-150 QHRFDGLTAL
+150 QHRFDGLSAL
-160 HLVHPI
+160 HLVYPI
-166 TDQGRVIG
+166 SDGGKLIG
-174 HLYVRGNLSELQEAL
+174 HLYVRANLEELKETLLA
-189 MVQLTILL
+189 QLAIML
-197 GSSVVALALAYLLA
+197 GSSVVAFAFAYLLA
-211 RRVQRQIAAPLLELV
+211 SRVQRQIAGPLSELV
-226 DTMQAAERGDYSRR
+226 ATMSAAERGDYSRR
-240 ANATT
+240 AKVTS
-245 DDEIGSLMR
+245 DDEIGHLMR
-254 GFNVMLSKIENREL
+254 GFNMMLEQIESREQ
-268 ELARQQEL
+268 ELAKQHGY
-276 LEAQVD
+276 LEAQVA
-282 ERTHSLADANR
+282 ERTRNLADANK
-293 TLRQAMGD
+293 TLRQAMND
-301 SLEAC
+301 SVEAC
-306 RVAEAASRAKSEFLA
+306 RTAEAASRAKSEFLA

-374 SKIEAGKLRLETQD
+374 SKIEAGKLRLEAQD

-441 NALKFTASGHVLI
+441 NALKFTASGHVLV
-454 RARAVNPSETHVSL
+454 RARGVNPSETHVSL
-468 VLDVIDTGTGIL
+468 IIDVIDTGTGIL

-517 IMGGEITVVSQPG
+517 LMGGDITVVSQPG
-530 QGSTFSLL
+530 QGSTFSLSIS
-538 VTLPA
+538 LPA
-543 APAVS
+543 APAVT
-548 SDSSQGLLLAPGT
+548 SDSSQGLTLSPGA
-561 RVLVVDDSTINM
+561 RVLVVDDSTINV
-573 EIIASQLGAWGFV
+573 EILSSQLEAWGFV
-586 VTTAAS
+586 VSSAAS
-592 AMEAQA
+592 AMEAQK
-598 HLNAMHAAQAL
+598 HLDAMHAANEN
-609 PQIIVLDWHM
+609 PKIIVLDWHM

-625 DWLLGVRRRPE
+625 DWLLGVRAKAA
-636 WKAIPAI
+636 WKDIPAI
-643 MVSSVADDIEVELAT
+643 MVSSVADDLEAGLAS
-658 QLAPMRRLA
+658 QLSPMRRLA

-678 LHEALQSTPFQEMSS
+678 LHEALQSTPFQEVSS

-746 ALEKQQFDVVLMD
+746 ALEKQDFDVVLMD

-778 VAKKLEATRVVALTA
+778 TAKKKEPTRVVALTA

-807 MNEYLAKPFTL
+807 MNDYLAKPFTL

-839 LDHSAIE
+839 LDNSAIE
-846 AVRQLDPDGN
+846 AVRQLDPDGS
-856 DRLLA
+856 DRLLS

-873 LLADIDNALK
+873 LLADIDNGLK
-883 VGDADGVAR
+883 SRDAEAIAR

-919 ARGGDLAELGNS
+919 ARSGEIDNLTGPVTS
-931 LTRLRAQRTVAL
+931 LKAQRTVAL

-948 LDPSA
+948 LDSA
-953 NVA
+953 AKVA